1 MDDLAA
7 AIRKATEQAAIAGL
21 CREGQLEIAV
31 SAARKRRPDLGDDRL
46 RALAEAVIGPVE
58 PSAEMS

>member
-7 AIRKATEQAAIAGL
+7 AIRKATEQAAISGL

-46 RALAEAVIGPVE
+46 IALAEAVLKMRDDDLV
-58 PSAEMS
+58 